1 MASRYLPIGSV
12 VQLKNSTASVMVAGY
27 LAREAKDP
35 DHVWD
40 YSGFK
45 FPIGFVKNDET
56 YCFDNSQIETV
67 LALGYQETEQ
77 FQFMTK
83 LEAAAARLG
92 AEAEER
98 QNSQEE

>member
-1 MASRYLPIGSV
+1 
-12 VQLKNSTASVMVAGY
+12 MVAGY
-27 LAREAKDP
+27 LAREASNP
-35 DHVWD
+35 DQVWD

-56 YCFDNSQIETV
+56 YCFDHNQIESV

-83 LEAAAARLG
+83 LEGAAERIK
-92 AEAEER
+92 AEK
-98 QNSQEE
+98 NVSHNNQEE